1 MFLGTLHGLK
11 KDEEHHEFYT
21 LHRFLPAFELD
32 PAAHDAA
39 GDGAGWGSVDQLSRG
54 RQAGTREEWAPLP
67 GLHAHTAQAATAFS
81 VTLTCSALLG
91 TGEGCSREY
100 E

>member
-39 GDGAGWGSVDQLSRG
+39 GDEQGGAPWTSFREAG
-54 RQAGTREEWAPLP
+54 RQAHVRSGRRFQGSMHIQPKQLQ
-67 GLHAHTAQAATAFS
+67 LS
-81 VTLTCSALLG
+81 V
-91 TGEGCSREY
+91 
-100 E
+100 